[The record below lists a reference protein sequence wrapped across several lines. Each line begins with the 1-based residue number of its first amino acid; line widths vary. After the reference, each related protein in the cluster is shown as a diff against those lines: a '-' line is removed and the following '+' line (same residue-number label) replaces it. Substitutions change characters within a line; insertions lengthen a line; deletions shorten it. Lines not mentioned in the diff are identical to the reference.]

1 MRKALTATVAL
12 ALVLCGCTGNAVV
25 REEGAPKPN
34 VGGRFMCDKDSYR
47 FSTVVDR
54 KTGVTYLIWTDVCN
68 SDKTSGIT
76 VLVDRDGKPIISEEV
91 HE

>member
-1 MRKALTATVAL
+1 MRKAVIVIVAL
-12 ALVLCGCTGNAVV
+12 ALALCGCEGNAVV
-25 REEGAPKPN
+25 REENSPKPETN
-34 VGGRFMCDKDSYR
+34 ERFLCDKSSYR

-54 KTGVTYLIWTDVCN
+54 QTGVTYLIWTDDYD
-68 SDKTSGIT
+68 SGKTSGIT